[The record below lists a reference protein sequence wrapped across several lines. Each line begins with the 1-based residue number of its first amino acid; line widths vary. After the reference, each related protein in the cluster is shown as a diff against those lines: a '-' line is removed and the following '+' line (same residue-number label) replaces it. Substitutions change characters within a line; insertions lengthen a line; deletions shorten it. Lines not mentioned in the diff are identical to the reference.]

1 MTAASSSELVLRAVH
16 EGLLL
21 ALLVSGP
28 PVVVSLLVGL
38 LVGVLQ
44 SATQIH
50 DQALAFVPKLVAVA
64 LTLLALGPVL
74 GAQLVRF
81 TEALFL
87 AFPRIR

>member
-1 MTAASSSELVLRAVH
+1 MTAASSSELVLQAVH

>member
-1 MTAASSSELVLRAVH
+1 MTAASSAELVLRAAR

-50 DQALAFVPKLVAVA
+50 DQTLAFVPKLVAVA
-64 LTLLALGPVL
+64 VTLLALGPVL

-87 AFPRIR
+87 AFPGIR

>member
-1 MTAASSSELVLRAVH
+1 MTAASSSELVLRAVR

-50 DQALAFVPKLVAVA
+50 DQTLAFVPKLVAVG
-64 LTLLALGPVL
+64 LTLLSLGPVL

-81 TEALFL
+81 T
-87 AFPRIR
+87 

>member
-1 MTAASSSELVLRAVH
+1 MTAAASSELVLRAVR

-38 LVGVLQ
+38 VVGVLQ

-64 LTLLALGPVL
+64 LTLLALGSVL

-87 AFPRIR
+87 AFPGIR

>member
-1 MTAASSSELVLRAVH
+1 MTAASSSELVLRAVR

-28 PVVVSLLVGL
+28 PVVVSLVVGL

-50 DQALAFVPKLVAVA
+50 DQTLAFVPKLVAVG
-64 LTLLALGPVL
+64 LTLMSLGPVL

-87 AFPRIR
+87 VFPGIR